1 MSEKVLIAGGGIAGL
16 ATGLAL
22 TRAHAEVHILE
33 RALTLT
39 EVGAGLQLGPN
50 VTRILDAWGLLPAVQ
65 KVAFYPKNLQA
76 RNANSGEVLAT
87 LSLSDIA
94 KRYGAPYVTI
104 HRADLQNIL
113 LQEVQSSRITL
124 QCNRHVHKLHQDSRQ
139 VNVTFSQGM
148 PTNGDANQ
156 TASTSMQD
164 QSQSQSQSQSE
175 SADALVIAD
184 GVWSNLR
191 QQLLGDG
198 PPRMT
203 GHLAY
208 RALVQQADLPTH
220 LRTQDVSVWMGNK
233 VHVVQYPVRKGEWLN
248 VVCLTEGQL
257 QGVSMQDLQDWN
269 VSKTP
274 QETSADLQSAL
285 HGACTHLQALVEAC
299 SQWRVWPLGDRPPM
313 QSANE
318 HAQGRIALVGDA
330 AHPMRP
336 YLAQGA
342 GMAIEDAAELAH
354 QWVALA
360 DRAVDQRFAAFAQSR
375 WQRNARVQARAN
387 RNGEIFHATG
397 PIQWARDIGLRM
409 LGKRLM
415 DMPWLYG
422 YRGEGTIESY

>member
-1 MSEKVLIAGGGIAGL
+1 MSSMSEKVLIAGGGIAGL

-22 TRAHAEVHILE
+22 ARTHAEVQILE
-33 RALTLT
+33 RAPALT
-39 EVGAGLQLGPN
+39 EVGAGVQLGPN
-50 VTRILDAWGLLPAVQ
+50 VTRILDAWDLLLAVQ
-65 KVAFYPKNLQA
+65 KVAFYPKNLLA
-76 RNANSGEVLAT
+76 KNANSGEVIAT

-94 KRYGAPYVTI
+94 KRYVSPYITI

-113 LQEVQSSRITL
+113 LKEAQASGINL
-124 QCNRHVHKLHQDSRQ
+124 QCNTHVQKLHQDFRQ
-139 VNVTFSQGM
+139 VEVTFSEGM
-148 PTNGDANQ
+148 PANGDANEI
-156 TASTSMQD
+156 ASRSMQD
-164 QSQSQSQSQSE
+164 QSQSLSQSQSQSQ

-198 PPRMT
+198 LTRMT

-208 RALVQQADLPTH
+208 RTLVRQTDLPPH

-233 VHVVQYPVRKGEWLN
+233 VHVVQYPVRAGEWLN

-257 QGVSMQDLQDWN
+257 QGVTWQDLQDWN
-269 VSKTP
+269 VSKTA

-285 HGACTHLQALVEAC
+285 QGACPHLQALVEAC
-299 SQWRVWPLGDRPPM
+299 SQWRVWPLCDRAPM
-313 QSANE
+313 QSAAE
-318 HAQGRIALVGDA
+318 HAQGRVALLGDA

-354 QWVALA
+354 QWVSLA
-360 DRAVDQRFAAFAQSR
+360 DCAVDQRFAAFAQTR
-375 WQRNARVQARAN
+375 WQRNARVQARAI

-397 PIQWARDIGLRM
+397 PMQWARDAGLRM
-409 LGKRLM
+409 LGERLM
-415 DMPWLYG
+415 DIPWLYG
-422 YRGEGTIESY
+422 YKPR